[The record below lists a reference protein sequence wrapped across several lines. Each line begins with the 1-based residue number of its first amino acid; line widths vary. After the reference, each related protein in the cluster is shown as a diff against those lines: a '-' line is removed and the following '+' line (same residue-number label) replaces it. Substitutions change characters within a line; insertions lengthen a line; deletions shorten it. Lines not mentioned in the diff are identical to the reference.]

1 MDWAT
6 RHDANIQA
14 AEPQTDQQA
23 RISCANEDDRRPQG
37 TQPPSQQ
44 GTLASRGDDRPQ
56 VDGRSPERGEGLPQG
71 ARIRHSNEIRGL
83 LERGKR
89 KRTRLIDVFFT
100 SSPASRSR
108 MGVIVPKHGR
118 NIVDRNR
125 LKRRLREICRRD
137 VLTRLDEGGK
147 PGDVLIRARR
157 EAYGAGF
164 DDLRNEVHKAMEGVW
179 SNES

>member
-1 MDWAT
+1 MMPT
-6 RHDANIQA
+6 YRPRNRKRINKHGFR
-14 AEPQTDQQA
+14 A
-23 RISCANEDDRRPQG
+23 RMKTTGGRKALNRRRNR
-37 TQPPSQQ
+37 

-56 VDGRSPERGEGLPQG
+56 VDGRLPERGERLPQG

-164 DDLRNEVHKAMEGVW
+164 DDLRNEVHKAMEGFW
-179 SNES
+179 SDES